1 MPLILNPD
9 AVRAATN
16 MRRMVDLI
24 DEGVREQAEGFVDVP
39 PRMNLETSNGFFRV
53 MPAVMRRR
61 GLMGFKIFN
70 GSVEHGV
77 RYLIG
82 IYDER
87 GGELLALMDAA
98 WLTGA
103 RTGATTGVATRYQAR
118 ADSRSVGVIGSGLEA
133 RTNLEAVCA
142 VRAIEEARV
151 FSPTSA
157 NRERFAVEMS
167 ARLGIRIIPCA
178 SAQEA
183 VRGMDIVVIG
193 TNTTKMGNAFAYCGA
208 WMEAG
213 QHVNSIG
220 STGGKLREID
230 PATFQ
235 RATSIVVDSLRQV
248 EEECGDVLETIER
261 GLWDA
266 AKVAELTRVVTGQL
280 PGRRHDSDITL
291 FKSVGT
297 GMQDV
302 VAGFA
307 IYEEA
312 ARLGLGQRVDDFL
325 EHKRF

>member
-9 AVRAATN
+9 AVLAATN

-24 DEGVREQAEGFVDVP
+24 DEGIREQAAGLVEVP
-39 PRMNLETSNGFFRV
+39 PRMNLPTSNGFFRV
-53 MPAVMRRR
+53 MPAVMRGR

-70 GSVEHGV
+70 GSVQHGV

-118 ADSRSVGVIGSGLEA
+118 EDSRSVGVIGSGLEA

-142 VRAIEEARV
+142 VRQISSARV
-151 FSPTSA
+151 FSPTPA
-157 NRERFAVEMS
+157 NRERFATEMS
-167 ARLGIRIIPCA
+167 AKLHIKIEAAESP
-178 SAQEA
+178 ELA
-183 VRGMDIVVIG
+183 VREADIVVIG
-193 TNTTKMGNAFAYCGA
+193 TNTTRHNNAFAYHGA
-208 WMEAG
+208 WMEPG

-220 STGGKLREID
+220 STGGQLREID
-230 PATFQ
+230 PETF
-235 RATSIVVDSLRQV
+235 RRPDRVVVDSLHQV
-248 EEECGDVLETIER
+248 EEECGDVLEAMSRQMWQRI
-261 GLWDA
+261 
-266 AKVAELTRVVTGQL
+266 KVNELTDLVTGAV
-280 PGRRHDSDITL
+280 PGRVEASEITL

-297 GMQDV
+297 GLQDV

-312 ARLGLGQRVDDFL
+312 RRLGLGVQIDDFL

>member
-1 MPLILNPD
+1 MPLILGPE

-16 MRRMVDLI
+16 MQQMISLI
-24 DEGVREQAEGFVDVP
+24 EAGICEQAQGLAEVP
-39 PRMNLETSNGFFRV
+39 PRQNLPTSNGFFRV
-53 MPAVMRRR
+53 MPAVLRGR

-87 GGELLALMDAA
+87 SGELLALMDAA
-98 WLTGA
+98 YLTGA

-118 ADSRSVGVIGSGLEA
+118 ADSTRVGVIGSGLEA
-133 RTNLEAVCA
+133 RTNLSAVCA
-142 VRAIEEARV
+142 VRKIRTANV
-151 FSPTSA
+151 YSPTAA

-167 ARLGIRIIPCA
+167 ATLNIDITPSA
-178 SAQEA
+178 SPQAA
-183 VRGMDIVVIG
+183 VAGTDIVIVA
-193 TNTTKMGNAFAYCGA
+193 TNTTKQHNAFAYHGA
-208 WMEAG
+208 WMEPG
-213 QHVNSIG
+213 QHINSIG

-230 PATFQ
+230 PETFA
-235 RATSIVVDSLRQV
+235 RAARVVVDSLVQV
-248 EEECGDVLETIER
+248 EDECGDVLEARER
-261 GLWDA
+261 GLWERS
-266 AKVAELTRVVTGQL
+266 KVSELTAVVTGTPAREHAAQ
-280 PGRRHDSDITL
+280 ITL

-297 GMQDV
+297 GLQDV

-312 ARLGLGQRVDDFL
+312 KRLGLGLQIDDFL

>member
-9 AVRAATN
+9 AVLAATN

-24 DEGVREQAEGFVDVP
+24 DEGIREQAAGLVEVP
-39 PRMNLETSNGFFRV
+39 PRMNLPTSNGFFRV
-53 MPAVMRRR
+53 MPAVMRGR

-70 GSVEHGV
+70 GSVQHGV

-118 ADSRSVGVIGSGLEA
+118 EDSRSVGVIGSGLEA

-142 VRAIEEARV
+142 VRQISSARV
-151 FSPTSA
+151 FSPTPA
-157 NRERFAVEMS
+157 NRERFATEMS
-167 ARLGIRIIPCA
+167 AKLHIEIEAAESP
-178 SAQEA
+178 ELA
-183 VRGMDIVVIG
+183 VREADIVVIG
-193 TNTTKMGNAFAYCGA
+193 TNTTRHNNAFAYHGA
-208 WMEAG
+208 WMEPG

-220 STGGKLREID
+220 STGGQLREID
-230 PATFQ
+230 PETF
-235 RATSIVVDSLRQV
+235 RRPDRVVVDSLHQV
-248 EEECGDVLETIER
+248 EEECGDVLEAMSRQMWQRI
-261 GLWDA
+261 
-266 AKVAELTRVVTGQL
+266 KVNELTDLVTGAV
-280 PGRRHDSDITL
+280 PGRVEASEITL

-297 GMQDV
+297 GLQDV

-312 ARLGLGQRVDDFL
+312 RRLGLGVQIDDFL